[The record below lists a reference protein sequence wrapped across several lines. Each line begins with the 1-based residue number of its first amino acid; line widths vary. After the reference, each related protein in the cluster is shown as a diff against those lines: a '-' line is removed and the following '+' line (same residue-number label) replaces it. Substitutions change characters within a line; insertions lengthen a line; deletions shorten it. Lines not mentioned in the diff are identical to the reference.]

1 MSNETHECGKQKPSA
16 EQEQTDSGATNLLCS
31 DAALAPPYR
40 KREEQQ
46 LGLAPFNFISSTNDH
61 IGLETV
67 NCRKES
73 GHRAE
78 RQCKYRRDY
87 HLTRKKYATAERRGK
102 HTEWS

>member
-16 EQEQTDSGATNLLCS
+16 EQEQTDSGATNLLCG
-31 DAALAPPYR
+31 DTALAPPYR
-40 KREEQQ
+40 EREEQQ
-46 LGLAPFNFISSTNDH
+46 LGLAPVYFINLTNDH
-61 IGLETV
+61 IRLEAV

-87 HLTRKKYATAERRGK
+87 HLTRKKYATAGCRGK
-102 HTEWS
+102 HA